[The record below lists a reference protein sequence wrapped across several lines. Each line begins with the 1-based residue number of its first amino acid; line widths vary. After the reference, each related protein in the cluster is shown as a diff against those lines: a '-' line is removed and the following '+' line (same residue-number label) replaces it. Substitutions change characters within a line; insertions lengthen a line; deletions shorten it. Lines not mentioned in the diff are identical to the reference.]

1 MVQEESRDKESKYF
15 FFQGRSLSAGP
26 FYSIIVLRTNKMNR
40 LYLLGDSTCADKK
53 REARPETGWGEVIS
67 EYIVPGWVVVNCALN
82 DYSTVACL
90 KSGTFSSVLLSLK
103 EGDCVIIQFGH
114 NDEKTDER
122 GTDPWG
128 SYIANRVF
136 MANKI
141 RGKKASVYCVT
152 PVPRR
157 IFLGGRLKDTHGD
170 YIAAMKSASHQA
182 SVPVVDITIPLM
194 EDILLLGDEESRKY
208 FMNFD
213 KGIYP
218 NYMDGDNDNTH
229 LRPEGAK
236 WVASRIVSEL
246 SLLDPKPA
254 FIE

>member
-1 MVQEESRDKESKYF
+1 MVQEEFRDKESKYF
-15 FFQGRSLSAGP
+15 FFQGRSLSTDP

-67 EYIVPGWVVVNCALN
+67 EYIVPGWVVVNCAFN
-82 DYSTVACL
+82 GYSTVSCL
-90 KSGTFSSVLLSLK
+90 KSGTFSSVLLSVK

-128 SYIANRVF
+128 SYIANLVF

-141 RGKKASVYCVT
+141 REKKASVYFVT
-152 PVPRR
+152 SVPRR
-157 IFLGGRLKDTHGD
+157 IFLDGRLKDTHGD
-170 YIAAMKSASHQA
+170 YIAAMKSAAHQA

-194 EDILLLGDEESRKY
+194 EDILLLGDEDSRKY

-246 SLLDPKPA
+246 SLLDPKPT